1 MKIGV
6 RHHRQASAALVR
18 QVPHASLLSPNF
30 YTAFPSSFKLRYTC
44 HLGLVKSRTKP
55 RPFRPHPSPSTALL
69 SFPFLFSTTLSQ
81 ATAKWRSCKKGSS
94 FSSRLVRSPRPLRR
108 PSTSTGTLWSMSG
121 SSLSSLAMSRSAAG
135 VVDPNQFEK
144 KPRVTL
150 KKIQQNPTRYM
161 RKLAKEHNMSNTSM
175 QQLVKTA
182 LNMHSRAMEQVPGLT
197 EVHQH
202 RWLKRGKAM
211 LNLLKH
217 GGSRKTVIFSK
228 TEMGQTAGPCSGLGQ
243 AWKLEA

>member
-1 MKIGV
+1 
-6 RHHRQASAALVR
+6 
-18 QVPHASLLSPNF
+18 
-30 YTAFPSSFKLRYTC
+30 
-44 HLGLVKSRTKP
+44 
-55 RPFRPHPSPSTALL
+55 
-69 SFPFLFSTTLSQ
+69 
-81 ATAKWRSCKKGSS
+81 
-94 FSSRLVRSPRPLRR
+94 
-108 PSTSTGTLWSMSG
+108 
-121 SSLSSLAMSRSAAG
+121 MSRSAAG

-202 RWLKRGKAM
+202 R
-211 LNLLKH
+211 
-217 GGSRKTVIFSK
+217 
-228 TEMGQTAGPCSGLGQ
+228 
-243 AWKLEA
+243 